1 MHRNA
6 KPDTAEE
13 AAMPTRRCAY
23 DHDCTRVPPPFH
35 AMCEQ
40 HERIVMSSAFGPVS
54 WTERAELGVLP
65 TVIVGGSPRA

>member
-1 MHRNA
+1 MHER
-6 KPDTAEE
+6 AEMP
-13 AAMPTRRCAY
+13 APTRHCAY
-23 DHDCTRVPPPFH
+23 GPDCDRIPAPFH